1 MSLTSRN
8 STTLSQG
15 GSTMTFKSARTIGV
29 ILSILLISLSTDPTW
44 GQTNSPEE
52 SQQEP
57 LSYLSLPLQPRSD
70 RLEQQATASGQSRNS
85 HSIPGMNES
94 MVKMGGSLAIV
105 LSLFLGLVWVTKR
118 RRPRGYQLT
127 NQTLEV
133 IGQTPL
139 SKNHTLHIVK
149 LGQRLLLVSA
159 GESEVTCLSEISDPV
174 EIEQLLTSATTTLP
188 KRSTFKSLF
197 AQYDQDTNQLFTD
210 P

>member
-1 MSLTSRN
+1 
-8 STTLSQG
+8 
-15 GSTMTFKSARTIGV
+15 MTYRTARTTALLLG
-29 ILSILLISLSTDPTW
+29 ILLTSLSTDSVW
-44 GQTNSPEE
+44 GQTDSPENA
-52 SQQEP
+52 QQEP

-70 RLEQQATASGQSRNS
+70 SLEQKTTASGQSRNS
-85 HSIPGMNES
+85 HSVPGLNES

-118 RRPRGYQLT
+118 RRPRGFQLT

-159 GESEVTCLSEISDPV
+159 GESEVTCLSEITDPV
-174 EIEQLLTSATTTLP
+174 EIEQLLSSATTTLP
-188 KRSTFKSLF
+188 KHSTFKSLF

-210 P
+210 T